1 MKFIIEWCEK
11 HAKEEEE
18 AADVSDLPN
27 LGITTLDDVTDCPVI
42 SRLTR
47 NEMKAVLKDCTRLN
61 LQVKC
66 NNFSIFHFISY
77 TFFNISYTFFHFI
90 SYTLFQQPLIIILLK
105 TMFKRYNL
113 EKIVIKDVRN
123 LTKKIT
129 VFNPTKSKAGSETN
143 SLADQCGDLNLGQGE
158 Q

>member
-11 HAKEEEE
+11 HAKDEE
-18 AADVSDLPN
+18 AADVSGLPN
-27 LGITTLDDVTDCPVI
+27 LGITTLDDVTDCPLI

-47 NEMKAVLKDCTRLN
+47 NEMKAVLKDCTSLN

-66 NNFSIFHFISY
+66 TIFLLHFLHI
-77 TFFNISYTFFHFI
+77 FFNISYI
-90 SYTLFQQPLIIILLK
+90 FQQPLIIVLLK

-129 VFNPTKSKAGSETN
+129 VLNPTKSNAGSETN
-143 SLADQCGDLNLGQGE
+143 SLADQCSDLKLGE
-158 Q
+158 EKK

>member
-11 HAKEEEE
+11 HAKDEE
-18 AADVSDLPN
+18 ADVSDLPN

-47 NEMKAVLKDCTRLN
+47 NEMKAVLKDCTHLN

-66 NNFSIFHFISY
+66 TNFSIVQFISY
-77 TFFNISYTFFHFI
+77 TF
-90 SYTLFQQPLIIILLK
+90 FQQPLIIILLK

-113 EKIVIKDVRN
+113 EKIVLKDVRD

-129 VFNPTKSKAGSETN
+129 VLNPTKSNAGSETN
-143 SLADQCGDLNLGQGE
+143 SLADQCGNLNLRQGE